1 MPTEEQDK
9 NVQAIINEL
18 NIGNL
23 SPEEQDEILD
33 TLGDIALKRVLMTV
47 FDRIPE
53 AERDAFQDML
63 EKNDQAGM
71 QQMLGQYVP
80 EFPELIADALKMT
93 VEEHKR
99 LVGEEVGF
107 VEETPQ
113 TPAGE
118 MPV

>member
-9 NVQAIINEL
+9 NVQAIITEL
-18 NIGNL
+18 NIGHL
-23 SPEEQDEILD
+23 SQEEQDEILD

-53 AERDAFQDML
+53 AERDVFQDLL
-63 EKNDQAGM
+63 EKNDQEGI
-71 QQMLGQYVP
+71 QKLLGQHVP
-80 EFPELIADALKMT
+80 EFSELVADSLKMT

-107 VEETPQ
+107 VEEGPGSG
-113 TPAGE
+113 P